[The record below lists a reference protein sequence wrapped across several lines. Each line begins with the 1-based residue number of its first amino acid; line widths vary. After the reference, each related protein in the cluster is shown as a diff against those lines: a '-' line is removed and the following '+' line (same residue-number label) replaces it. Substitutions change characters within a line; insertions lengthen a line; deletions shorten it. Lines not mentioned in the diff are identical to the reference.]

1 MAASQTL
8 RAALTK
14 VEAAHPG
21 FTYDFVMGLVR
32 RADLSVNM
40 NESLLRLQGQVSDV
54 DGNESR
60 SLSQYIFPGIFC
72 DHYASLSIQITD
84 YKSKTSSMYLLTIQS
99 TNYRYLCVSKNVRVG
114 TVQIHVESGFDATG
128 TTVVQRTVH
137 CGKWMNVFTT
147 WENRIGIS
155 LMPVTVT

>member
-1 MAASQTL
+1 
-8 RAALTK
+8 
-14 VEAAHPG
+14 
-21 FTYDFVMGLVR
+21 
-32 RADLSVNM
+32 
-40 NESLLRLQGQVSDV
+40 
-54 DGNESR
+54 
-60 SLSQYIFPGIFC
+60 
-72 DHYASLSIQITD
+72 
-84 YKSKTSSMYLLTIQS
+84 
-99 TNYRYLCVSKNVRVG
+99 VSKNIRVG